1 MATMNL
7 INQKDKHLNRLWHR
21 GGYWLD
27 LPGSMIINKIKV
39 FSRTEFGRLK
49 SVYKAVS
56 DNENEPVWLRK
67 KMEPAVRADEPSDE
81 PLNSDY
87 EPLNSGNVGI
97 STNVFLCDPVTSGSA
112 KIYSVGS

>member
-21 GGYWLD
+21 GEYWLD

-67 KMEPAVRADEPSDE
+67 KMEPERVDD
-81 PLNSDY
+81 